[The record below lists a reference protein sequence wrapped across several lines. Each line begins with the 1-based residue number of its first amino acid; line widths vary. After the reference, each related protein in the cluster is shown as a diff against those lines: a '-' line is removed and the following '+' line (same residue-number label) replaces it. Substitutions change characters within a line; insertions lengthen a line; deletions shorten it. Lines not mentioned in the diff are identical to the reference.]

1 MLRRIILSLFLLSL
15 ATGLAACGDTWRGM
29 RQDTSENLEKA
40 SDAVK

>member
-1 MLRRIILSLFLLSL
+1 MLRRIILSVFILSFAASL
-15 ATGLAACGDTWRGM
+15 SACGDTWRGA